1 MKRQSI
7 LCLLILSC
15 VIFCGC
21 GSDSY
26 KEYSFKDL
34 IDSETTYNVPD
45 SSFGISMLWDIKTY
59 KDSFAVFTDM
69 FNHTLF
75 KYNFK
80 NNELVK
86 LGRPGRGPGEYVDA
100 YGLLIKDGLIYYSDS
115 DERGI
120 ECVDFNGKNPK
131 RIDNV
136 YLNSYA
142 PQYFMIDR
150 DSTFLFLDENARA
163 GYFVHSSQGKK
174 YGKTLKI
181 FAENHVVS
189 YPFAG
194 AYLKENKLYF
204 MYLVESKIYSVNLDN
219 GEEEYHKIKING
231 FFNWDDVKNNKFTKK
246 MDENFRK
253 NYSRVGKFNGSQFN
267 GKTFF
272 FVSIVD
278 AKNKCKTIICN
289 EEGDVL
295 FAVKDLDEYGFVTI
309 SEDLS
314 YIYTLNEKNFTIKSF
329 KWNKKFGELL
339 NTSK

>member
-7 LCLLILSC
+7 LCLLILGC
-15 VIFCGC
+15 IIFCGC
-21 GSDSY
+21 GRDSY

-34 IDSETTYNVPD
+34 IDSGKTYNVPD

-136 YLNSYA
+136 YLNSYT
-142 PQYFMIDR
+142 PQHFLINR
-150 DSTFLFLDENARA
+150 DSTVLFFNENVSQD
-163 GYFVHSSQGKK
+163 YFVHSSKGKK
-174 YGKTLKI
+174 YGKAIKVFTNNKI
-181 FAENHVVS
+181 AR

-194 AYLKENKLYF
+194 AYLNGNKLYF
-204 MYLVESKIYSVNLDN
+204 MYMVESKIYSVNLDN
-219 GEEEYHKIKING
+219 GEEEYHKIKIKG
-231 FFNWDDVKNNKFTKK
+231 FFNWDDVKNEKFTKK
-246 MDENFRK
+246 MAEDFRTIYSSAGNFRGFQ
-253 NYSRVGKFNGSQFN
+253 YN

-272 FVSIVD
+272 IVCVGD
-278 AKNKCKTIICN
+278 AKNILIM
-289 EEGDVL
+289 
-295 FAVKDLDEYGFVTI
+295 
-309 SEDLS
+309 
-314 YIYTLNEKNFTIKSF
+314 
-329 KWNKKFGELL
+329 
-339 NTSK
+339 